1 MLEVTAVPLVPPS
14 RHLFPPRRARVH
26 QAVQV
31 GPGVSVQRWHQ
42 AMRSVVHQR
51 LAMGGMAL
59 FRKRAQNLRV
69 DLTSSEIGPV
79 TGFGGATHPA
89 RERPE

>member
-31 GPGVSVQRWHQ
+31 GAGVSAQRWHQ
-42 AMRSVVHQR
+42 AMGSVVHQR

-59 FRKRAQNLRV
+59 FRKRERNLRV

-79 TGFGGATHPA
+79 TCFGGATHPA